1 MMILF
6 ETKAA
11 MLSCVTTVTIHQ
23 AQAQAWVHTQTT
35 QFISREEI
43 KIHQDT

>member
-1 MMILF
+1 MILF
-6 ETKAA
+6 ETKEL
-11 MLSCVTTVTIHQ
+11 MLFCCTTGIIHQ
-23 AQAQAWVHTQTT
+23 AQAQLWVHTQTT